1 MQNLI
6 EEMEISGYLTFKKED
21 EDGPDIKGG
30 QVDAL
35 IVHATKVQ
43 KISEGKIFITF
54 STLISQYYHHYKST
68 MIDRMS

>member
-1 MQNLI
+1 MTPDLI
-6 EEMEISGYLTFKKED
+6 EEIEISEYLNYKKED

-43 KISEGKIFITF
+43 KISEGKLN
-54 STLISQYYHHYKST
+54 SLSYK
-68 MIDRMS
+68 